1 MYSIINSTT
10 WKYCPIA
17 FTWIVHVY
25 YKNMASYC
33 KNHAICIFQK
43 QSKGPRCH
51 HKPLLTEQNRN
62 WRPDNG
68 NIKANLITTRELP
81 NSDRDLSKM
90 VVKSSH
96 TLPQNLK
103 ASALNSPTI
112 ISIYSETKLLLIY
125 PNTILITT

>member
-1 MYSIINSTT
+1 MYNIINSTT

-17 FTWIVHVY
+17 FTWIVHVH

-81 NSDRDLSKM
+81 NSDRDPFENGSK
-90 VVKSSH
+90 VFPHFATKPKGFCFEQSH
-96 TLPQNLK
+96 NYLYL
-103 ASALNSPTI
+103 
-112 ISIYSETKLLLIY
+112 
-125 PNTILITT
+125 